1 LGRRLG
7 TAFRRSPFA
16 STEVGEWYFVRD
28 HTIRMNAVSHRAR
41 TVARVE
47 KHIARPRTGES
58 LGTDSLVFDR
68 FRPFESAL
76 PAFCAKLFLQCTL
89 NVRDRR

>member
-1 LGRRLG
+1 L
-7 TAFRRSPFA
+7 RRSPFA
-16 STEVGEWYFVRD
+16 SISVGEWYFVRD
-28 HTIRMNAVSHRAR
+28 HTIRMNAASGRVR
-41 TVARVE
+41 TATRIE
-47 KHIARPRTGES
+47 KHIARSRAGES

-68 FRPFESAL
+68 FRSFESAL